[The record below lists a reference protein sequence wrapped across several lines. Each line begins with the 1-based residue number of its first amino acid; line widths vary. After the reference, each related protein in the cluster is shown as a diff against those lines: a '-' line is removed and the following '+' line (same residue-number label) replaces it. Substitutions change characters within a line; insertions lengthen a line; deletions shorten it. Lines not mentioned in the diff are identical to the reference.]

1 MKKRVAVLFVI
12 LLTGCTLFAQE
23 PGIDQILSRH
33 YQATGMEK
41 LQKINTVVMKGT
53 IIQND
58 AMPVKIT
65 RMRPDKY
72 LMEFDVMDMSTCQ
85 AFDGETAWSTA
96 PWTGTAK
103 PQPMPEDRA
112 RDLRSRAD
120 FDGILFNWKE
130 KGHQVEYSG
139 IDTVENVQ
147 VYRLNVTKKDGGTES
162 LFLGTADYLLKKR
175 SFTRM
180 SRGKELP
187 VEIFFPDYRQVGGI
201 FFAFRQDTHLGGQL
215 YNSVQL
221 DEVLLNEPVDV
232 KIFSMPE

>member
-1 MKKRVAVLFVI
+1 MKKGVIVFFVI
-12 LLTGCTLFAQE
+12 FLAGITLFAQE

-41 LQKINTVVMKGT
+41 LQNINTIVMKGT

-72 LMEFDVMDMSTCQ
+72 LMEFDVMDMSTYQ
-85 AFDGETAWSTA
+85 AYDGATAWSTA
-96 PWTGTAK
+96 PWTGNAQA
-103 PQPMPEDRA
+103 QPMHEDRA

-120 FDGILFNWKE
+120 FDGILVNWKE

-147 VYRLNVTKKDGGTES
+147 AYKIKVTKADGGTEH
-162 LFLGTADYLLKKR
+162 LYIGTRDYLLKKR
-175 SFTRM
+175 SYTRM
-180 SRGKELP
+180 SRGKELQ
-187 VEIFFPDYRQVGGI
+187 VEIIFHDYRQIEGI
-201 FFAFRQDTHLGGQL
+201 PFSYQQDTFFGGQM
-215 YNSVQL
+215 YNSIQIDQVN
-221 DEVLLNEPVDV
+221 LNEPVDV
-232 KIFSMPE
+232 KIFSMPK

>member
-1 MKKRVAVLFVI
+1 MKKGFTVLLLI
-12 LLTGCTLFAQE
+12 LLTGSYLVAQE
-23 PGIDQILSRH
+23 PGVDLILSGH
-33 YQATGMEK
+33 YQATGQEK
-41 LQKINTVVMKGT
+41 LIKVNTVVMLGT

-72 LMEFDVMDMSTCQ
+72 LMEFDVMDMSTYQ
-85 AFDGETAWSTA
+85 AFDGVTAWSTA

-120 FDGILFNWKE
+120 FDGILVGWKE

-147 VYRLNVTKKDGGTES
+147 VYRLNVTKKDGGSES
-162 LFLGTADYLLKKR
+162 LFLGTVDYLLKKR

-180 SRGKELP
+180 SRGKELQ
-187 VEIFFPDYRQVGGI
+187 VEIFFLDYRQVGGV
-201 FFAFRQDTHLGGQL
+201 FFSFRQDTHLGGQL